1 MLGGLK
7 LGWKTLVKF
16 FIFKALATSSL
27 LIIFLSS
34 AAIAQQLLMLEQE
47 GCAYCEQWHEEI
59 GEIYPKTWEGK
70 KAPLRQIDIHD
81 PWPTDLENIKSD
93 IFTPT
98 FVLIDKDQEIGRLRG
113 YAGDDFFWFL
123 LDELM
128 EKLEK
133 PAKL

>member
-1 MLGGLK
+1 MK
-7 LGWKTLVKF
+7 S
-16 FIFKALATSSL
+16 FIFRNLAVSVL
-27 LIIFLSS
+27 LTVFLTMP
-34 AAIAQQLLMLEQE
+34 INAQQLLMLEQD
-47 GCAYCEQWHEEI
+47 GCAYCEQWHDEI

-113 YAGDDFFWFL
+113 YAGDEFFWFL

-128 EKLEK
+128 EKLE
-133 PAKL
+133 